1 MGTVA
6 GFVLM
11 LAIVLLVAA
20 CGMWLAQVIA
30 ARLGRKAPLEF
41 ESRPA
46 APLAGAEDV
55 THHPSPDGRFDVV
68 TVAVERPMGLRART
82 PALLQVS
89 GNRTLFAL
97 DERWGADEIAW
108 SADSRHVTLKLRKS
122 PSDVPGVTLVA
133 DLLAGE
139 ARFETRAG
147 AETVPLADASAWLS
161 AYVRRFGT

>member
-11 LAIVLLVAA
+11 LLIVLLVAA
-20 CGMWLAQVIA
+20 CGMWLAQTIA

-46 APLAGAEDV
+46 APLGAAEDAA
-55 THHPSPDGRFDVV
+55 HHPSPDGRFDVV
-68 TVAVERPMGLRART
+68 TVAVARRMSRRVQT
-82 PALLQVS
+82 PSLVQVG

-97 DERWGADEIAW
+97 DERWSADEIAW

-147 AETVPLADASAWLS
+147 AETVPLADADAWLA